1 MKFIKFPIVPILF
14 GYIIGI
20 LVQHFCDFEINII
33 FFTSV
38 FSVIGFAIAYFLNT
52 KKKFQSYSFEG
63 FVLILSLIS
72 GTFSAY
78 LHKETN
84 SKNHFSNFISET
96 NSVQGVVSEK
106 LKSTFYYDKFILKT
120 ASVNEQNCSGK
131 IIFYVPKKAKKIIEV
146 GNKIKAFETPILL
159 QNSFNPHQFDYSKY
173 LQNQNIF
180 HELKLKDTDKLEV
193 SEDANFYHYI
203 NLMKSK
209 LLKSYQV
216 NSFKSDN
223 YNLLMA
229 LLFGEK
235 TELSKELSNNY
246 TQAGII
252 HILAISGLH
261 IALIYGIVL
270 WLTKP
275 LQRVKRGKVYIFL
288 ISLSVLWF
296 YAILAGFSASIVRAA
311 VMFSIIAFAKILN
324 RTSNIYNSL
333 ALSAMVLLLYNP
345 NYLFDVGFQLS
356 FAAVLSI
363 VIFQPFVR
371 KYSYSKYYILRETK
385 SLLLISLVAQIG
397 VLPLTLYYFGQFP
410 LLFLVANLIAI
421 PLSSIILVL
430 GLLLIPFN
438 FLLPKVA
445 VYLSAFVNV
454 LIDWMNNFTAWIV
467 QFETFIIKNIAF
479 HEVLVVLLYVIIGSV
494 IHLIYNPKIKQVMP
508 VLFSVILFQMGYF
521 LLNSK
526 EKNNNEFVVFNVMKH
541 NLFVE
546 TKNNL
551 AVFYTDDIPKSKS
564 TIEAYSRGKFVKN
577 YRIEPVKNVY
587 AFKKKILCIDSLG
600 VYNEKQKPEIVV
612 LTQSPKIN
620 LNRLINRIKPK
631 QIIAD
636 GSNYKSFVKLWKA
649 TCEQEKIPFHATA
662 EKGFYRLN

>member
-14 GYIIGI
+14 GFIIGI
-20 LVQHFCDFEINII
+20 LTQKFCDLKINFILIAII
-33 FFTSV
+33 FSA
-38 FSVIGFAIAYFLNT
+38 IGFGISYFLNI
-52 KKKFQSYSFEG
+52 KKKFQSYFFEG
-63 FVLILSLIS
+63 FVVVLSLVFGI
-72 GTFSAY
+72 FSAY
-78 LHKETN
+78 LHQEIN
-84 SKNHFSNFISET
+84 SSNHFSNFLSEK
-96 NSVQGVVSEK
+96 NIVQGVVSEK
-106 LKSTFYYDKFILKT
+106 LKSTVYYDKFILKT
-120 ASVNEQNCSGK
+120 ISVNQQNCKGK
-131 IIFYVPKKAKKIIEV
+131 VVFYVPKKANKVIEV
-146 GNKIKAFETPILL
+146 GNKIKLFQTPKIL
-159 QNSFNPHQFDYSKY
+159 QNSFNPNQFDYSKY
-173 LQNQNIF
+173 LQNQNVF
-180 HELKLKDTDKLEV
+180 HELKLKETDFFVVSADT
-193 SEDANFYHYI
+193 NFYHYI
-203 NLMKSK
+203 NLIKSK

-216 NSFKSDN
+216 QSFKSDN

-275 LQRVKRGKVYIFL
+275 LQRLKKGKVYIFL

-296 YAILAGFSASIVRAA
+296 YAVLAGFSASIVRAA

-324 RTSNIYNSL
+324 RQSNIYNSL

-363 VIFQPFVR
+363 VIFQPLVR
-371 KYSYSKYYILRETK
+371 KYSYSKYYVVRETK

-410 LLFLVANLIAI
+410 LLFLLANLIAI
-421 PLSSIILVL
+421 PLSSIILIL
-430 GLLLIPFN
+430 GLVLIPFN
-438 FLLPKVA
+438 FSLPKVA
-445 VYLSAFVNV
+445 VYLSIFVNF
-454 LIDWMNNFTAWIV
+454 LIDLMNNFTVWIV
-467 QFETFIIKNIAF
+467 QFEIFIIRNIAF
-479 HEVLVVLLYVIIGSV
+479 HEVLVVLMYVIIACV
-494 IHLIYNPKIKQVMP
+494 IYFVYHPKIKNLSP
-508 VLFSVILFQMGYF
+508 ILGAVLVFQMGYF

-546 TKNNL
+546 TKNNS
-551 AVFYTDDIPKSKS
+551 AVFYTDDITNSKQ
-564 TIEAYSRGKFVKN
+564 TIETYTRGKFVKS
-577 YRIEPVKNVY
+577 YRVEPLKNVF

-600 VYNEKQKPEIVV
+600 VYNSKQKPEVIV

-620 LNRLINRIKPK
+620 LRRLISILKPK

-636 GSNYKSFVKLWKA
+636 GSNYKSYVKLWKA

>member
-1 MKFIKFPIVPILF
+1 MKFFKFPIVPLLF
-14 GYIIGI
+14 GFLTGI
-20 LVQHFCDFEINII
+20 LTQHFCNLPINSILVGII
-33 FFTSV
+33 CCA
-38 FSVIGFAIAYFLNT
+38 IGFAITYFLNV
-52 KKKFQSYSFEG
+52 KKKFQTYFFESF
-63 FVLILSLIS
+63 VVVLSLAFGI
-72 GTFSAY
+72 FSTY
-78 LHKETN
+78 LHREIN
-84 SKNHFSNFISET
+84 SKNHFLNFLSEK
-96 NSVQGVVSEK
+96 NIVQGVVSEK
-106 LKSTFYYDKFILKT
+106 LKSTVYYDKFILKT
-120 ASVNEQNCSGK
+120 TSINQQNCSGK
-131 IIFYVPKKAKKIIEV
+131 IIFYVPKKARKVIEV
-146 GNKIKAFETPILL
+146 GNKIKLFETPKAL

-173 LQNQNIF
+173 LQNQNVF
-180 HELKLKDTDKLEV
+180 YEVKLKETDFIKV
-193 SEDANFYHYI
+193 STDNNFHHYI
-203 NLMKSK
+203 NLIKSK
-209 LLKSYQV
+209 LLRSYQIE
-216 NSFKSDN
+216 SFKSDN

-275 LQRVKRGKVYIFL
+275 LQRLKKGKVYIFL

-296 YAILAGFSASIVRAA
+296 YAVLAGFSASIVRAA

-324 RTSNIYNSL
+324 RQATIYNSL
-333 ALSAMVLLLYNP
+333 ALSAMLLLLYNP

-363 VIFQPFVR
+363 VVFQPFVQ
-371 KYSYSKYYILRETK
+371 KYSYSKYYIVKETK

-430 GLLLIPFN
+430 GLVLIPFN

-445 VYLSAFVNV
+445 VYLSVFVNS
-454 LIDWMNNFTAWIV
+454 LIDVMNNFTSWIV
-467 QFETFIIKNIAF
+467 QFDAFIIKDIAF
-479 HEVLVVLLYVIIGSV
+479 HEVLVVLMYVIIGCV
-494 IHLIYNPKIKQVMP
+494 IYLVYHPKVKNLSPILGA
-508 VLFSVILFQMGYF
+508 VLLFQMGYF
-521 LLNSK
+521 FLNSI
-526 EKNNNEFVVFNVMKH
+526 EKSNNEFVVFNVMKH

-551 AVFYTDDIPKSKS
+551 SIFYTDDLQHSKQ
-564 TIEAYSRGKFVKN
+564 TIDAYTRGKFVKK
-577 YRIEPVKNVY
+577 YRIEPLKNVY

-600 VYNEKQKPEIVV
+600 VYNPKQKPEIVV

-620 LNRLINRIKPK
+620 LKRLIAIIKPQ

-636 GSNYKSFVKLWKA
+636 GSNYKSYVKLWKA

-662 EKGFYRLN
+662 EKGFYSLN

>member
-1 MKFIKFPIVPILF
+1 MKFFTYPIVPVLF
-14 GYIIGI
+14 GFSIGI
-20 LVQHFCDFEINII
+20 LTQHFCDFSEHSI
-33 FFTSV
+33 FYALALSAF
-38 FSVIGFAIAYFLNT
+38 GFVIAYFLNT
-52 KKKFQSYSFEG
+52 KKKFQSHFFEV
-63 FVLILSLIS
+63 FVLILSVNFGILS
-72 GTFSAY
+72 TH
-78 LHKETN
+78 LHKEIN
-84 SKNHFSNFISET
+84 SECHFSNFLFDKNI
-96 NSVQGVVSEK
+96 VQGIVSEK
-106 LKSTFYYDKFILKT
+106 LKSTVYYDKFILKT
-120 ASVNEQNCSGK
+120 FSVNEQICKGK
-131 IIFYVPKKAKKIIEV
+131 IVFYVPKKVKKTIEV
-146 GNKIKAFETPILL
+146 GNKIKVFETPKVLL
-159 QNSFNPHQFDYSKY
+159 NSFNPHQFDYSKY

-180 HELKLKDTDKLEV
+180 YELKLKEKDFIKV
-193 SEDANFYHYI
+193 SKDSNFYHYI
-203 NLMKSK
+203 NLIKSK
-209 LLKSYQV
+209 LLKSYSIE
-216 NSFKSDN
+216 SFKSEN

-235 TELSKELSNNY
+235 TELSKELSTSY

-275 LQRVKRGKVYIFL
+275 LQRLKKGKVYIFL

-296 YAILAGFSASIVRAA
+296 YAILAGFSASIVRAV
-311 VMFSIIAFAKILN
+311 VMFSILAFAKILN
-324 RTSNIYNSL
+324 RQSNVYNSL
-333 ALSAMVLLLYNP
+333 ALSAMLLLLYNP

-371 KYSYSKYYILRETK
+371 KYSYSKYYVVRETK

-421 PLSSIILVL
+421 PLSSVILVL
-430 GLLLIPFN
+430 GLVLIPFN
-438 FLLPKVA
+438 FLLPNVA
-445 VYLSAFVNV
+445 VYLSILVNM

-467 QFETFIIKNIAF
+467 QFEIFIIRNIAF
-479 HEVLVVLLYVIIGSV
+479 HEVLVVLMYVLIGCV
-494 IHLIYNPKIKQVMP
+494 IYFVYHPKIKNLSPILVA
-508 VLFSVILFQMGYF
+508 VLLFQTGYF
-521 LLNSK
+521 FLNST
-526 EKNNNEFVVFNVMKH
+526 EKSNNEFVVFNVMKH
-541 NLFVE
+541 NLFVA
-546 TKNNL
+546 TKNNM
-551 AVFYTDDIPKSKS
+551 AVFYTDNLKNSKS

-600 VYNEKQKPEIVV
+600 VYNEKQKPEIVI

-620 LNRLINRIKPK
+620 LKRLIAKLKPQ

-636 GSNYKSFVKLWKA
+636 GSNFKSFVRLWKV

>member
-1 MKFIKFPIVPILF
+1 MKFIKFPIVPVLF
-14 GYIIGI
+14 GFIVRILTQNFFDFRINTLLITTVFGI
-20 LVQHFCDFEINII
+20 
-33 FFTSV
+33 
-38 FSVIGFAIAYFLNT
+38 IGFAIAYFLNV
-52 KKKFQSYSFEG
+52 KKKFQSYFFES
-63 FVLILSLIS
+63 FVLILSLAFGI
-72 GTFSAY
+72 FSTY
-78 LHKETN
+78 LHKEIN
-84 SKNHFSNFISET
+84 SESHFSNLLSEK
-96 NSVQGVVSEK
+96 NIVRGVVSEK
-106 LKSTFYYDKFILKT
+106 LKSTAYYDKFILKT
-120 ASVNEQNCSGK
+120 NSVNEQKCSGK
-131 IIFYVPKKAKKIIEV
+131 IIFYVPKKAKKVIEV
-146 GNKIKAFETPILL
+146 GNKIKFFETPKVL

-173 LQNQNIF
+173 LQNQNVF
-180 HELKLKDTDKLEV
+180 HEVKLKETDKV
-193 SEDANFYHYI
+193 DISIDHNFYHYI
-203 NLMKSK
+203 NVIKSK
-209 LLKSYQV
+209 LLKSYSIE
-216 NSFKSDN
+216 SFQSDN

-235 TELSKELSNNY
+235 TELSKELSNSY

-275 LQRVKRGKVYIFL
+275 LQRVKKGNVYIFL

-311 VMFSIIAFAKILN
+311 VMFSVIALAKILN
-324 RTSNIYNSL
+324 RQSNIYNSL

-371 KYSYSKYYILRETK
+371 KYSYSKYYVVRETK

-421 PLSSIILVL
+421 PLSSIILIL
-430 GLLLIPFN
+430 GLVLLPFN
-438 FLLPKVA
+438 FLLPNVA
-445 VYLSAFVNV
+445 VYLSVFVNF
-454 LIDWMNNFTAWIV
+454 LIDVMNNFTALIV
-467 QFETFIIKNIAF
+467 QFDVFIIKNIAF
-479 HEVLVVLLYVIIGSV
+479 NEVLVVLLYVIIGT
-494 IHLIYNPKIKQVMP
+494 IIYLIYHPKMKHVMP
-508 VLFSVILFQMGYF
+508 VLFSVIVFQMGYF
-521 LLNSK
+521 FLNSK
-526 EKNNNEFVVFNVMKH
+526 EKSNNEFVVFNVMKH

-546 TKNNL
+546 IKNNF
-551 AVFYTDDIPKSKS
+551 AVFYTDDISQSKS

-587 AFKKKILCIDSLG
+587 VFKKKILCIDSLG
-600 VYNEKQKPEIVV
+600 VYNAKQKPEVVV

-620 LNRLINRIKPK
+620 LKRLISTLKPQ

-636 GSNYKSFVKLWKA
+636 GSNFKSYIKLWKT

-662 EKGFYRLN
+662 EKGYYSLK

>member
-1 MKFIKFPIVPILF
+1 MKFIKFPIVLVLFGFLIGILTQHFCILPFRSILF
-14 GYIIGI
+14 GI
-20 LVQHFCDFEINII
+20 FC
-33 FFTSV
+33 SA
-38 FSVIGFAIAYFLNT
+38 IGFVFTYFLNV
-52 KKKFQSYSFEG
+52 KKKFQSYFFES
-63 FVLILSLIS
+63 FVLILSLAF
-72 GTFSAY
+72 GMFSTY
-78 LHKETN
+78 LHKEIN
-84 SKNHFSNFISET
+84 SENHFLHFLSEK
-96 NSVQGVVSEK
+96 NIVQGIVSEK
-106 LKSTFYYDKFILKT
+106 LKATVYYDKFILKT
-120 ASVNEQNCSGK
+120 TSVNQQNCSGK
-131 IIFYVPKKAKKIIEV
+131 IIFYIPKKAEKVIEV
-146 GNKIKAFETPILL
+146 GNKIKFFETPKIL

-180 HELKLKDTDKLEV
+180 YEIKFKETDNIEV
-193 SEDANFYHYI
+193 STDYNFYHYI
-203 NLMKSK
+203 NLIKSK
-209 LLKSYQV
+209 ILNSYQV
-216 NSFKSDN
+216 DSFKSDN

-235 TELSKELSNNY
+235 TELSKELSYNY

-261 IALIYGIVL
+261 IALIYSIVL

-275 LQRVKRGKVYIFL
+275 LQRLKKGKVYIFL

-296 YAILAGFSASIVRAA
+296 YAVLAGFSASIVRAA
-311 VMFSIIAFAKILN
+311 VMFSIIALAKILN
-324 RTSNIYNSL
+324 RQSNIYNSL
-333 ALSAMVLLLYNP
+333 ALSALFLLLYNP

-371 KYSYSKYYILRETK
+371 KYSYSKYYVVRETK

-421 PLSSIILVL
+421 PLSSIILVV
-430 GLLLIPFN
+430 GLVLLPFN
-438 FLLPKVA
+438 FLVPKVA
-445 VYLSAFVNV
+445 NYLSVFVNF
-454 LIDWMNNFTAWIV
+454 LIDVMNTFTAWIV
-467 QFETFIIKNIAF
+467 QFEVFIIRNIAF
-479 HEVLVVLLYVIIGSV
+479 HGVLVVLLYVIIGCV
-494 IHLIYNPKIKQVMP
+494 IYLIYNPKIKFVLP
-508 VLFSVILFQMGYF
+508 LLFSVILFQMGYF

-526 EKNNNEFVVFNVMKH
+526 EKVNNEFVVFNVMKH

-546 TKNNL
+546 TKNNT
-551 AVFYTDDIPKSKS
+551 AVFYTDDFKDSKQ
-564 TIEAYSRGKFVKN
+564 TIEAYTRGKFVKN
-577 YRIEPVKNVY
+577 YRVEPVKNVF

-600 VYNEKQKPEIVV
+600 VYNAKQKPEVVV
-612 LTQSPKIN
+612 LIQSPKIN
-620 LNRLINRIKPK
+620 LKRLISTLKPQ

-636 GSNYKSFVKLWKA
+636 GSNFKSYIKLWKV

>member
-1 MKFIKFPIVPILF
+1 MKFIKFPIVPLLF
-14 GYIIGI
+14 GFIIGI
-20 LVQHFCDFEINII
+20 LTQNFLNFNINSILVGI
-33 FFTSV
+33 LISA
-38 FSVIGFAIAYFLNT
+38 IGFGITYFLNV
-52 KKKFQSYSFEG
+52 KKKFQSYFLES
-63 FVLILSLIS
+63 FVLILSL
-72 GTFSAY
+72 TFGILSTY
-78 LHKETN
+78 LHREMN
-84 SKNHFSNFISET
+84 AENHFSNFISEK
-96 NSVQGVVSEK
+96 NIVHGIVSEK
-106 LKSTFYYDKFILKT
+106 LKSTVYYDKFILKT
-120 ASVNEQNCSGK
+120 VSVNQQNCSGK

-146 GNKIKAFETPILL
+146 GNKIKLFETPKLL

-173 LQNQNIF
+173 LQNQNVF
-180 HELKLKDTDKLEV
+180 HEVKLKETDFIEV
-193 SEDANFYHYI
+193 STDYNFYHYI
-203 NLMKSK
+203 NLIKSK
-209 LLKSYQV
+209 LLKTYQV
-216 NSFKSDN
+216 DSFKSDN

-275 LQRVKRGKVYIFL
+275 LQRLKKGKVYIFL

-296 YAILAGFSASIVRAA
+296 YAVLAGFSASIVRAA

-324 RTSNIYNSL
+324 RETNIYNSL
-333 ALSAMVLLLYNP
+333 ALSAMFLLLYNP

-371 KYSYSKYYILRETK
+371 KYSYSKYYIIKEAK

-421 PLSSIILVL
+421 PLSSIILIL
-430 GLLLIPFN
+430 GLVLIPFN
-438 FLLPKVA
+438 FLLPNVA
-445 VYLSAFVNV
+445 VYLSIFVNM
-454 LIDWMNNFTAWIV
+454 LINWMNNFTAWIV
-467 QFETFIIKNIAF
+467 QFETLIIKNIAF
-479 HEVLVVLLYVIIGSV
+479 HEVLVVLLYVVIGC
-494 IHLIYNPKIKQVMP
+494 LIYFVYHPKIKNLSP
-508 VLFSVILFQMGYF
+508 ILVAILVFQMGYF
-521 LLNSK
+521 FLNAK
-526 EKNNNEFVVFNVMKH
+526 EKSNHEFVIFNVMKH

-546 TKNNL
+546 TKDNSSI
-551 AVFYTDDIPKSKS
+551 FYTDNLANSKP
-564 TIEAYSRGKFVKN
+564 TIEAYTRGKFVKK
-577 YRIEPVKNVY
+577 YRVEPVKNAY
-587 AFKKKILCIDSLG
+587 AFKKTILCIDSLG
-600 VYNEKQKPEIVV
+600 VYNTKQKPEVVV

-620 LNRLINRIKPK
+620 LKRLISTIKPQ

-636 GSNYKSFVKLWKA
+636 GSNYKSYIKLWKA

>member
-1 MKFIKFPIVPILF
+1 MKFIKFPIVAVLF
-14 GYIIGI
+14 GFIFGI
-20 LVQHFCDFEINII
+20 LTQK
-33 FFTSV
+33 FFNFYSISILIGLL
-38 FSVIGFAIAYFLNT
+38 FSVVGFGFTYFLNV
-52 KKKFQSYSFEG
+52 KKKFQSYFLES
-63 FVLILSLIS
+63 FVLILSL
-72 GTFSAY
+72 GFGMFSTY
-78 LHKETN
+78 LHHEIN
-84 SKNHFSNFISET
+84 ADNHFSNHISEK
-96 NSVQGVVSEK
+96 NIVQGIVSEK
-106 LKSTFYYDKFILKT
+106 LKPTVYYDKFILKT
-120 ASVNEQNCSGK
+120 TSINEQNCSGK
-131 IIFYVPKKAKKIIEV
+131 FIFYVPKKVKKTIEV
-146 GNKIKAFETPILL
+146 GNKIKLFETPKPL

-173 LQNQNIF
+173 LQNQNVF
-180 HELKLKDTDKLEV
+180 HEIKLKETDFIEV
-193 SEDANFYHYI
+193 SSDSNFYHSI
-203 NLMKSK
+203 NFIKSK
-209 LLKSYQV
+209 ILKSYSV
-216 NSFKSDN
+216 DSFKSEN

-270 WLTKP
+270 WLSKP
-275 LQRVKRGKVYIFL
+275 LQRIKKGKVYIFL

-311 VMFSIIAFAKILN
+311 VMFTVIAFAQLSN
-324 RTSNIYNSL
+324 RQTNVYNSL
-333 ALSAMVLLLYNP
+333 ALSALILLLYNP

-371 KYSYSKYYILRETK
+371 KYSCSKYYVVRETK

-421 PLSSIILVL
+421 PLSSIILIL
-430 GLLLIPFN
+430 GLVLLPFN

-445 VYLSAFVNV
+445 VYLSFFVNM
-454 LIDWMNNFTAWIV
+454 LIDWMNNFTTWIV
-467 QFETFIIKNIAF
+467 QFDAFIIRNIAF
-479 HEVLVVLLYVIIGSV
+479 HEVLVVFLYVV
-494 IHLIYNPKIKQVMP
+494 IACVIYFVYHPKIKNLSP
-508 VLFSVILFQMGYF
+508 ILGSVLIFQMGYF
-521 LLNSK
+521 FLNAN
-526 EKNNNEFVVFNVMKH
+526 EKSNHEFVVFNVMKH

-546 TKNNL
+546 TKNNIS
-551 AVFYTDDIPKSKS
+551 VFYTDDFKKSKP
-564 TIEAYSRGKFVKN
+564 TIEAYTRGKFVKK
-577 YRIEPVKNVY
+577 YHVEPVKNVFT
-587 AFKKKILCIDSLG
+587 FKKKILCIDSLG
-600 VYNEKQKPEIVV
+600 VYNPNQKPEVIV

-620 LNRLINRIKPK
+620 LQRLISTVKPQ

-636 GSNYKSFVKLWKA
+636 GSNYKSYIKLWKL

>member
-1 MKFIKFPIVPILF
+1 MKFIKFPIVPVLF
-14 GYIIGI
+14 GFIIGI
-20 LVQHFCDFEINII
+20 LTQYFCDFSINGILISLI
-33 FFTSV
+33 FST
-38 FSVIGFAIAYFLNT
+38 IGFAFVYFLNI
-52 KKKFQSYSFEG
+52 KKKFQSYSFEA
-63 FVLILSLIS
+63 FVLIASIAL

-78 LHKETN
+78 LHKEINT
-84 SKNHFSNFISET
+84 KNHFSNFLSEK
-96 NSVQGVVSEK
+96 NIIQGIASEK
-106 LKSTFYYDKFILKT
+106 LKSTVFYDKFILKT
-120 ASVNEQNCSGK
+120 ISVNEQNCNGK
-131 IIFYVPKKAKKIIEV
+131 IIFHVPKKAQKVVEV
-146 GNKIKAFETPILL
+146 GNKVKVFETPKLL

-173 LQNQNIF
+173 LQNQNVF
-180 HELKLKDTDKLEV
+180 HELKLKETDKLEV
-193 SEDANFYHYI
+193 SVDTNFYYYI
-203 NLMKSK
+203 NLIKSK

-216 NSFKSDN
+216 DSFKSDN

-235 TELSKELSNNY
+235 TELSKELSNSY

-275 LQRVKRGKVYIFL
+275 LQRLKKGKVYIFL

-311 VMFSIIAFAKILN
+311 VMFSVIAFTKILN
-324 RTSNIYNSL
+324 RHSNIYNSL
-333 ALSAMVLLLYNP
+333 ALSAMILLLYNP

-363 VIFQPFVR
+363 IVFQPFVR
-371 KYSYSKYYILRETK
+371 KYSYSKNYFLRETK

-421 PLSSIILVL
+421 PLSSIVLVL
-430 GLLLIPFN
+430 GLVLIPFN
-438 FLLPKVA
+438 FLLPKIA
-445 VYLSAFVNV
+445 IYLSVFVNF
-454 LIDWMNNFTAWIV
+454 LIDLMNNFTAWIV
-467 QFETFIIKNIAF
+467 QFDTFIIKNIAF
-479 HEVLVVLLYVIIGSV
+479 HEVLVLLMYVIIGCV
-494 IHLIYNPKIKQVMP
+494 IYLVYYPKVKNLSPILAA
-508 VLFSVILFQMGYF
+508 VLLFQTGYF
-521 LLNSK
+521 FLNSK
-526 EKNNNEFVVFNVMKH
+526 EKSNNEFVVFNVIKH
-541 NLFVE
+541 NLFAE
-546 TKNNL
+546 TKNNI
-551 AVFYTDDIPKSKS
+551 AIFYTDDFESSKQLIQVY
-564 TIEAYSRGKFVKN
+564 TRGKFIKD
-577 YRIEPVKNVY
+577 YRIEPTKNVF

-600 VYNEKQKPEIVV
+600 VYNTKQKPEIVV

-620 LNRLINRIKPK
+620 LKRLISIIQPK

-636 GSNYKSFVKLWKA
+636 GSNYKSYVKLWKA

>member
-1 MKFIKFPIVPILF
+1 MKFIKFPIVPVLFGFLIGVLTQHFCNLEINSILF
-14 GYIIGI
+14 GI
-20 LVQHFCDFEINII
+20 LC
-33 FFTSV
+33 SA
-38 FSVIGFAIAYFLNT
+38 IGFVFTYFLNI
-52 KKKFQSYSFEG
+52 KKKFQSYFFESFV
-63 FVLILSLIS
+63 FIS
-72 GTFSAY
+72 SFAFGMFSTY
-78 LHKETN
+78 LHKEIN
-84 SKNHFSNFISET
+84 SESHFLNFISDK
-96 NSVQGVVSEK
+96 NIVQGIVSEK
-106 LKSTFYYDKFILKT
+106 LKSTVYYDKFIFKT
-120 ASVNEQNCSGK
+120 NSINKQKCSGK
-131 IIFYVPKKAKKIIEV
+131 IIFYVPKKSEKVIEV
-146 GNKIKAFETPILL
+146 GNKIKVFETPKIL

-180 HELKLKDTDKLEV
+180 YEIKLKETDNIEV
-193 SEDANFYHYI
+193 STDYNFYHYI
-203 NLMKSK
+203 NLIKSK
-209 LLKSYQV
+209 LLKSYPID
-216 NSFKSDN
+216 SFKSDN

-275 LQRVKRGKVYIFL
+275 LQRLKKGKVYIFL

-296 YAILAGFSASIVRAA
+296 YAVLAGFSASIVRAA
-311 VMFSIIAFAKILN
+311 VMFSIIALAKILN
-324 RTSNIYNSL
+324 RQSNIYNSL
-333 ALSAMVLLLYNP
+333 ALSALFLLLYNP

-371 KYSYSKYYILRETK
+371 KYSYSKYYVIRETK

-421 PLSSIILVL
+421 PLSSIILVV
-430 GLLLIPFN
+430 GLVLLPFN

-445 VYLSAFVNV
+445 VYLSIFVNM
-454 LIDWMNNFTAWIV
+454 LIDWMNTFTAWIV
-467 QFETFIIKNIAF
+467 QFEVFIIRNIAF
-479 HEVLVVLLYVIIGSV
+479 HEVLVVLLYVIIGCV
-494 IHLIYNPKIKQVMP
+494 IYLIYYPKIKFVLP
-508 VLFSVILFQMGYF
+508 LLFSVILFQMGYF
-521 LLNSK
+521 FLNSK
-526 EKNNNEFVVFNVMKH
+526 EKANNEFVVFNVMKH

-551 AVFYTDDIPKSKS
+551 AVFYTDDFKVSKQ
-564 TIEAYSRGKFVKN
+564 TIEAYTRGKFVKN
-577 YRIEPVKNVY
+577 FRIEPVKNVF

-600 VYNEKQKPEIVV
+600 VYNAKQKPEVIV
-612 LTQSPKIN
+612 LIQSPKIN
-620 LNRLINRIKPK
+620 LKRLISTLKPQ

-636 GSNYKSFVKLWKA
+636 GSNYKSYVKLWKA

>member
-1 MKFIKFPIVPILF
+1 MKFIKLPIVPVLWGFIV
-14 GYIIGI
+14 GI
-20 LVQHFCDFEINII
+20 LTQHFFRYTFNTII
-33 FFTSV
+33 F
-38 FSVIGFAIAYFLNT
+38 VIIFGFFGFVIAYFLNA
-52 KKKFQSYSFEG
+52 KKKFQSYFFEG
-63 FVLILSLIS
+63 FVLILSLAF
-72 GTFSAY
+72 GLFSTY
-78 LHKETN
+78 LHREIN
-84 SKNHFSNFISET
+84 SENHFSNFLFDKNI
-96 NSVQGVVSEK
+96 VQGIVSEK
-106 LKSTFYYDKFILKT
+106 LKSTVYYDKFILKT
-120 ASVNEQNCSGK
+120 TSINEQNCKGK
-131 IIFYVPKKAKKIIEV
+131 IVFYVPKKVKKTIEV
-146 GNKIKAFETPILL
+146 GNKIKVFETPKALL
-159 QNSFNPHQFDYSKY
+159 NSFNPHQFDYSKY

-180 HELKLKDTDKLEV
+180 HEIKLKEKDFIDV
-193 SEDANFYHYI
+193 SRDSNFYHYI
-203 NLMKSK
+203 NLIKSK
-209 LLKSYQV
+209 LLKSYPID
-216 NSFKSDN
+216 SFKSEN

-235 TELSKELSNNY
+235 TELSKELSASY

-275 LQRVKRGKVYIFL
+275 LQRLKKGKVYIFL

-324 RTSNIYNSL
+324 RQSSIYNSL
-333 ALSAMVLLLYNP
+333 ALSAMLLLLYNP

-363 VIFQPFVR
+363 VIFQPLVR
-371 KYSYSKYYILRETK
+371 KYSYSKYYLVRETK
-385 SLLLISLVAQIG
+385 SLLLISFVAQIG

-421 PLSSIILVL
+421 PLSSIILVV
-430 GLLLIPFN
+430 GLVLLPFN
-438 FLLPKVA
+438 YLVPKVA
-445 VYLSAFVNV
+445 IYLSVFVNF
-454 LIDWMNNFTAWIV
+454 LIELMNEFTAWIV
-467 QFETFIIKNIAF
+467 QFEIFIIKNIAF
-479 HEVLVVLLYVIIGSV
+479 HEVLVVLMYVLIGCV
-494 IHLIYNPKIKQVMP
+494 IYFVYHPKIKNLSPILVA
-508 VLFSVILFQMGYF
+508 VLLFQMGYF
-521 LLNSK
+521 FLNST
-526 EKNNNEFVVFNVMKH
+526 EKSNDEFVVFNVMKH

-551 AVFYTDDIPKSKS
+551 AVFYTDDITNSKQ
-564 TIEAYSRGKFVKN
+564 TIEAYNRGKFVKN
-577 YRIEPVKNVY
+577 YRVEPVKNVF

-600 VYNEKQKPEIVV
+600 VYNAKQKPEVIV
-612 LTQSPKIN
+612 LIQSPKIN
-620 LNRLINRIKPK
+620 LKRLISIMKPQ

-636 GSNYKSFVKLWKA
+636 GSNYKSYIKLWKV

>member
-1 MKFIKFPIVPILF
+1 MKFFKFPIVPVLF
-14 GYIIGI
+14 GFIIGI
-20 LVQHFCDFEINII
+20 LTQNFFSLTINSILIGII
-33 FFTSV
+33 FST
-38 FSVIGFAIAYFLNT
+38 IGFGITYFLNV
-52 KKKFQSYSFEG
+52 KMKFQSYFFES
-63 FVLILSLIS
+63 FVLILSL
-72 GTFSAY
+72 TFGIFSTY
-78 LHKETN
+78 LHQEIN
-84 SKNHFSNFISET
+84 SSTHFSNFISEK
-96 NSVQGVVSEK
+96 NIVQGVVSEK
-106 LKSTFYYDKFILKT
+106 LKSTVYYDKFILKT
-120 ASVNEQNCSGK
+120 TSVNQQNCSGK
-131 IIFYVPKKAKKIIEV
+131 FIFYVPKKTEKEIEV
-146 GNKIKAFETPILL
+146 GNKIKLFETPKVL
-159 QNSFNPHQFDYSKY
+159 QHSFNPHQFDYSKY

-180 HELKLKDTDKLEV
+180 YEVKLKEKDFIEA
-193 SEDANFYHYI
+193 SEDHNFYYYI
-203 NLMKSK
+203 NLIKSE
-209 LLKSYQV
+209 LLKSYQID
-216 NSFKSDN
+216 SFKQDN

-275 LQRVKRGKVYIFL
+275 LQRLKKGKVYIFL

-296 YAILAGFSASIVRAA
+296 YAVLAGFSASIVRAA
-311 VMFSIIAFAKILN
+311 VMFSVIAFAKILN
-324 RTSNIYNSL
+324 RETNIYNSL
-333 ALSAMVLLLYNP
+333 ALSAMFLLLYNP

-371 KYSYSKYYILRETK
+371 KYSYSKYYIVRETK

-410 LLFLVANLIAI
+410 MLFLVANLIAI
-421 PLSSIILVL
+421 PLSSIILIL
-430 GLLLIPFN
+430 GLALIPFN

-445 VYLSAFVNV
+445 VYLGVFVNM

-467 QFETFIIKNIAF
+467 QFDAFIIRNIAF
-479 HEVLVVLLYVIIGSV
+479 HEVLIVLMYVIIGCV
-494 IHLIYNPKIKQVMP
+494 IYFVYHPKIKNLSPILVA
-508 VLFSVILFQMGYF
+508 VLLFQMGYF
-521 LLNSK
+521 FLNST
-526 EKNNNEFVVFNVMKH
+526 EKSNNEFVVFNVMKH

-546 TKNNL
+546 TKNNS
-551 AVFYTDDIPKSKS
+551 AVFYTDDIVKSKQ
-564 TIEAYSRGKFVKN
+564 TIDAYIRGKFVKK
-577 YRIEPVKNVY
+577 YHIEPIKNVY

-600 VYNEKQKPEIVV
+600 VYNSKQKPEVVV

-620 LNRLINRIKPK
+620 LKRLILTVKPQ

-636 GSNYKSFVKLWKA
+636 GSNYKSYIKLWKT

>member
-1 MKFIKFPIVPILF
+1 MKFIKFPIVPLLFSLLF
-14 GYIIGI
+14 GI
-20 LVQHFCDFEINII
+20 LTQHFCNLNLNSIVITLI
-33 FFTSV
+33 FS
-38 FSVIGFAIAYFLNT
+38 SIGFVFAYFLNT
-52 KKKFQSYSFEG
+52 KKKYQSHFFEI
-63 FVLILSLIS
+63 FVLILSFVF
-72 GTFSAY
+72 GMVTTY

-84 SKNHFSNFISET
+84 SKNHFSYFLSER
-96 NSVQGVVSEK
+96 NNVQGIISEK
-106 LKSTFYYDKFILKT
+106 LKSTVYYDKFILKT
-120 ASVNEQNCSGK
+120 ASVNDQNCIGK
-131 IIFYVPKKAKKIIEV
+131 IILYVPKKANKIIEV
-146 GNKIKAFETPILL
+146 GNVIKVFETPTLL
-159 QNSFNPHQFDYSKY
+159 QNSFNPHQFDYANY

-180 HELKLKDTDKLEV
+180 HELKFKETDKLEV
-193 SEDANFYHYI
+193 YNDANFYHYI
-203 NLMKSK
+203 NVIKSK
-209 LLKSYQV
+209 LLKSYQID
-216 NSFKSDN
+216 SFKKDN

-235 TELSKELSNNY
+235 TELSKELSNSY

-275 LQRVKRGKVYIFL
+275 LQRVKKGKIYIFF

-311 VMFSIIAFAKILN
+311 VMFSIIALAKILN
-324 RTSNIYNSL
+324 RQSNIYNSL
-333 ALSAMVLLLYNP
+333 ALSALFLLLYNP

-363 VIFQPFVR
+363 VMFQPFVR
-371 KYSYSKYYILRETK
+371 KYSYSKYYVLRETK

-430 GLLLIPFN
+430 GLVLIPFN
-438 FLLPKVA
+438 FLLPNVA
-445 VYLSAFVNV
+445 VYLSVVVNY
-454 LIDWMNNFTAWIV
+454 LIDVMNNFTAWVV

-479 HEVLVVLLYVIIGSV
+479 HEVLVVLLYVIIGS
-494 IHLIYNPKIKQVMP
+494 IIYLIYHPKMKHVMP
-508 VLFSVILFQMGYF
+508 VLFSVIVFQMGYF
-521 LLNSK
+521 FLNSK
-526 EKNNNEFVVFNVMKH
+526 EKANNEFVVFNVMKH

-551 AVFYTDDIPKSKS
+551 AVFYTDDISQSKS

-600 VYNEKQKPEIVV
+600 VYNAKQKPEIVV

-620 LNRLINRIKPK
+620 LKRLISTIQPQ

-636 GSNYKSFVKLWKA
+636 GSNYKSFIKLWKA